1 MDLDAVLNAVRVE
14 LEKAMRKH
22 GPMRSPH
29 EGYAVIQEEV
39 DELWDRV
46 KRDEGCTPGSV
57 HEAIQVAA
65 MGLRYVLDVCGDVD
79 MAEAEAIPSVE
90 RKANYAILGGAPA
103 PVDLDGAPMDLC
115 DCEFCAASHAPLEN
129 GDFL

>member
-1 MDLDAVLNAVRVE
+1 MDKVDIVLHAVRVE
-14 LEKAMRKH
+14 LEKARAKH

-65 MGLRYVLDVCGDVD
+65 MGLRYVLDVCDRVNLE
-79 MAEAEAIPSVE
+79 EAAAIPSRNRRNGADGGIVARE
-90 RKANYAILGGAPA
+90 VDPYGAP
-103 PVDLDGAPMDLC
+103 LDLC
-115 DCEFCAASHAPLEN
+115 DCEYCVEERERAAGL
-129 GDFL
+129 